1 MTNIKTLKYS
11 IIESI
16 HKPAQDST
24 EIQFNIGN
32 DLKRNMYIT
41 HRVIKQQLSMQRQ
54 GNANTKTRSE
64 VRGGGKKPWKQKG
77 TGRARA
83 GSIRSPLWRG
93 GGVIFGPKP
102 KKYIVKINK
111 KEKQLAI
118 RILLY
123 NKYSETII
131 AYNFYQELKKPNT
144 QYMIKSLNNLGI
156 QINNREKVLIIVSS
170 KPKALFL
177 SIRNLNNVDIICANN
192 LNTLSL
198 IKADKILITNDA
210 LNIINTIYN
219 DKFKN

>member
-1 MTNIKTLKYS
+1 MTEIKTLKYS

-16 HKPAQDST
+16 NNPNKNFT
-24 EIQFNIGN
+24 EIKLKISN
-32 DLKRNMYIT
+32 DLKKNMYIT
-41 HRVIKQQLSMQRQ
+41 HRVIKQQLHTQRQ

-93 GGVIFGPKP
+93 GGVIFGPQP
-102 KKYIVKINK
+102 KQYIFKVNK

-123 NKYSETII
+123 NKYSQTII
-131 AYNFYQELKKPNT
+131 TQNFCETLNKPNT
-144 QYMIKSLNNLGI
+144 HNVIESLNNLGI
-156 QINNREKVLIIVSS
+156 QTNNKQRVLIIVSNKS
-170 KPKALFL
+170 QALYL
-177 SIRNLNNVDIICANN
+177 SIRNIANVDIICANH

-198 IKADKILITNDA
+198 IKADKILITNQA
-210 LNIINTIYN
+210 LNLINTIYN
-219 DKFKN
+219 DKF